1 MDATSAPSSN
11 TSDPIATTGTAEV
24 QPDVT
29 YPLAEAS
36 LTDAQVA
43 SAIDSINQ
51 LKSLLPPL
59 PGLTGLQRRRY
70 SKLGTKTEGFVN
82 TAIEAATK
90 DPGVLPQSIS
100 LEKLRSQ
107 DQLRRKLSLLQTHLA
122 DLTAKLDDSLLLS
135 GNWLFGVGRSIYTM
149 MKMPVAQTRMPDQQ
163 AELRKRF
170 ARKTKADQTAQAEQV
185 PV

>member
-1 MDATSAPSSN
+1 M
-11 TSDPIATTGTAEV
+11 TGTAEA

-29 YPLAEAS
+29 YPLADAA
-36 LTDAQVA
+36 LTDAQIA
-43 SAIDSINQ
+43 SAIESINQ

-59 PGLTGLQRRRY
+59 PGLTGLQRRRF
-70 SKLGTKTEGFVN
+70 SKLGTKTQGFVDS
-82 TAIEAATK
+82 AIEAATK

-135 GNWLFGVGRSIYTM
+135 GNWLFGVGRAIYTM
-149 MKMPVAQTRMPDQQ
+149 LKTSVAQTRMPGQQ

-170 ARKTKADQTAQAEQV
+170 ARKVKTDQTAQADQV
-185 PV
+185 PA